1 MRGRGWR
8 IGSIFVLIPVTI
20 IWIVS
25 GIGSPARADP
35 DEKRPEFVLDEPL
48 PPHAEPPVDRILV
61 LKAER
66 RLILLAGMES
76 VADYG
81 IALGSAPVGPKRMR
95 GDGRTPEGL
104 YRIDARKRD
113 SDFHRALHISYPNAE
128 DLRRARKSGV
138 DPGGSIMI
146 HGLPNGLGL
155 IGSGH
160 RMVDW
165 TDGCI
170 AVTNEEMDEIW
181 DRVEEGVLVE
191 IRP

>member
-1 MRGRGWR
+1 MRIASGLFLLCSTFLWSGPGAWR
-8 IGSIFVLIPVTI
+8 S
-20 IWIVS
+20 
-25 GIGSPARADP
+25 AHADAA
-35 DEKRPEFVLDEPL
+35 EALPEFVLDVDL
-48 PPHAEPPVDRILV
+48 PPRSEPIVDRILV

-76 VADYG
+76 VADFG
-81 IALGSAPVGPKRMR
+81 IALGSAPVGPKRVR

-104 YRIDARKRD
+104 YRIDSRKPD
-113 SDFHRALHISYPNAE
+113 SAYHRALHISYPNAE
-128 DLRRARKSGV
+128 DLRRARESGV

-155 IGSGH
+155 IGVGH
-160 RMVDW
+160 RIVDW

-181 DRVEEGVLVE
+181 NRVKEGVLVE

>member
-81 IALGSAPVGPKRMR
+81 IALGSAPVGLKRMR